1 MPSMDEAQQPDI
13 EQDNSENQLNAASL
27 SKNLAEDLDDD
38 TLVKISNVC
47 KQGFNNDLNSRIE
60 WEQSVKDWQKM
71 ALQIQDEKS
80 WPWPNAANVKYPLL
94 STASMQFAARAY
106 PSLVPSNSEVV
117 KASVIGYDPTGEK
130 FNKAE
135 RVSKYISYQVMRELN
150 YWEEEMDKM
159 LLMLPIVGCMFKK
172 TFYNKEEDRVESKL
186 VMPLNMVVNY
196 WTKRVEDSERMS
208 EILEMSPRVLKEKQ
222 LQGIYLDVDLG
233 DAPMPAQYDESGNL
247 TRDSET
253 TPYEIIEQHTFY
265 DLDDDG
271 YAEPLIVTFER
282 HSGEILRISLR
293 YYLEDVKRDGDKIV
307 KIKPL
312 CMYTKFGFVPSPDG
326 GFYDIGFG
334 KLLGPLNDSVNTLI
348 NQLLDSGT
356 LHNLNAGFIGKAL
369 RLKAGD
375 STFRP
380 GEWKPVNAT
389 GDDLRKQVIP
399 LPSKEPSSV
408 LLELLKFLV
417 QSGKELASVAEIF
430 TGKMPG
436 QNTPATTT
444 MATVEQGMKVF
455 TAVYK
460 RIYRALGEEFCK
472 IFCLNSKYLDP
483 NKYVAV
489 LDSSVGPEDFDE
501 DSVDIYPGA
510 DPTATSQNEKLQ
522 KVQGLFEIMQ
532 MVPGMLD
539 PIQVMVRWME
549 ATEQPN
555 YQQLFSQQVQQSGQL
570 PPPPPDPKVQAMQMK
585 AQLDQQKAQADLAF
599 KQQEME
605 LNARDKQVQMA
616 MAQQEHAM
624 KMQQQAE
631 QGQLKM
637 ASDAMQAKVKIA
649 TAQAQG
655 QQKIVQGAEQHQQKL
670 QQTKES
676 NKLAQSQKSNGK
688 NGKTTQSR
696 KPS

>member
-1 MPSMDEAQQPDI
+1 MDEAQQPDI